1 LKQPEMMKKVLYGV
15 AMAFVSLLTIGSLQ
29 SCKDD
34 LRDLELQTK
43 FDVTNL
49 QYQLDRNSQALRD
62 SINVHRG
69 VLDKLM
75 KDLNNYA
82 TIEYV
87 NGEVAKL
94 AKSDTVMFDTLA
106 NRINGALGRITKLD
120 GKVDSL
126 SLNTWNRIAKLQ
138 GQVAAQG
145 KAIGTIRDTLE
156 LWKKRMDLIG
166 DSVNKNYEKLIYVM
180 GRINNIKDSV
190 QDIYDTLFNK
200 GGVFDRLETVENRV
214 DSIDA
219 KLENL
224 FNRFD
229 ALITG
234 ILIQG
239 VKSPVF
245 GEFNLPI
252 GVRSNM
258 LFNYYG
264 YATLSKDSI
273 KFPSALFEVADGSA
287 DPSDVPFG
295 KLGIPKYEYIKDG
308 YYADKVSLGE
318 VYVTLNP
325 IGHVFNDTELTLRNS
340 KGEPLPIKVAVNPS
354 DDLLTFG
361 YNKGTRSTIES
372 GLYKGEA
379 VLDMND
385 EDVETVKFEFDKS
398 FLTSIKDAFTNPTK
412 QTALDLL
419 KAVYSELG
427 SKKLPAYALR
437 YDWNV
442 DEPVYDLEAAVQ
454 SKPYAVL
461 SQYDLAVVAA
471 QPFGFN
477 VFQGY
482 NGSSKELPVI
492 GHIDNFVSELIDR
505 SLNNFNLSTSNINV
519 NGNAIGFES
528 VTYKSANNTLMGY
541 VSGLT
546 VAGKAVAV
554 PAVDCVSPEL
564 AVEKVTTA
572 IVDAINGE
580 INKGNDPA
588 IKAEINSKVDLVLLE
603 MQTQINKVVEDITIQ
618 IKNTFNGMGDD
629 TQKYFD
635 KLNRA
640 AKLYDRFASKI
651 NNFLKNPKAYVQVCA
666 FYDCN
671 NSLGVVSNDIKHP
684 TPLVVKGGD
693 KLDLYLSSYTA
704 ELIAPAYKKYV
715 AVCGVYN
722 LDGTKKTTAL
732 GKLNKGPKVNKV
744 LSGSEIEVAFNIDQ
758 FEKNYIYEFVYQAI
772 DYRGYTSTQKFYIQV
787 K

>member
-1 LKQPEMMKKVLYGV
+1 MMKKVLYGV

-34 LRDLELQTK
+34 MADLRHQTE
-43 FDVTNL
+43 FDVADL
-49 QYQLDRNSQALRD
+49 QYKLNLKSQELMD
-62 SINVHRG
+62 SINDHRG

-120 GKVDSL
+120 GKVDTL

-264 YATLSKDSI
+264 ESTWDNGDI
-273 KFPSALFEVADGSA
+273 KFPSNVSAYKAESSA
-287 DPSDVPFG
+287 DPADIKFVR
-295 KLGIPKYEYIKDG
+295 LGIPEYEYIKDG
-308 YYADKVSLGE
+308 IYSDEISLGE

-372 GLYKGEA
+372 GLYKGEVKIA
-379 VLDMND
+379 SDDL
-385 EDVETVKFEFDKS
+385 ESVKFEFNES
-398 FLTSIKDAFTNPTK
+398 FLKSIKDALKNPTK
-412 QTALDLL
+412 QSALDLL
-419 KAVYSELG
+419 KAVYGEL
-427 SKKLPAYALR
+427 SSQKLPAYALR
-437 YDWNV
+437 YDWDV
-442 DEPVYDLEAAVQ
+442 AEPVYDLEAAVNDP
-454 SKPYAVL
+454 KHYAVL
-461 SQYDLAVVAA
+461 SQYDLAVVTA

-477 VFQGY
+477 EFSGWP
-482 NGSSKELPVI
+482 GSSKKVPVI

-519 NGNAIGFES
+519 NGNAIGFEK
-528 VTYKSANNTLMGY
+528 VTYKSENNTLMGY

-564 AVEKVTTA
+564 AVEKVTAA
-572 IVDAINGE
+572 IVEAINGE

-588 IKAEINSKVDLVLLE
+588 IEAEINTKVDLVLLE
-603 MQTQINKVVEDITIQ
+603 MQTQINKVVDDITIQ
-618 IKNTFNGMGDD
+618 IKDTFNGMGDD

-651 NNFLKNPKAYVQVCA
+651 NNFLQNPNHYLQVCA

-671 NSLGVVSNDIKHP
+671 GSLGVVSSDINHP

-715 AVCGVYN
+715 AVCNVYDLN
-722 LDGTKKTTAL
+722 
-732 GKLNKGPKVNKV
+732 LNKVALKGTINRGPKVNKV
-744 LSGSEIEVAFNIDQ
+744 LSGSEIEVAFNIGAFD
-758 FEKNYIYEFVYQAI
+758 KDRIYEFVYQAI